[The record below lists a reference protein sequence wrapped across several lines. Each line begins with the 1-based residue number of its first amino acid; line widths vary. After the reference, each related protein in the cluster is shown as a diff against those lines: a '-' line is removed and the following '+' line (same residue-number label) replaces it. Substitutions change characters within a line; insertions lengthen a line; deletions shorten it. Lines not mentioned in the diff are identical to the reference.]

1 MGKVN
6 QKTIKSDFFTLEEFT
21 RSTTAKRLKI
31 DNTPSNDI
39 IRNIQYGEVIRN
51 LQYGVQMVLDPLR
64 RILQAP
70 IIITSG
76 YRCAAL
82 NKAVG
87 GVANSWHTKGNA
99 ADLRIKDEE
108 EAKAIF
114 QVLKT
119 LPSVDTVLFEHS
131 STSIWMHVQW
141 DMEKTPRH
149 HFNFNFQAK

>member
-6 QKTIKSDFFTLEEFT
+6 QKTIKSDFFSLEEFT
-21 RSTTAKRLKI
+21 RSATALRLKI
-31 DNTPSNDI
+31 DNTPKDYI
-39 IRNIQYGEVIRN
+39 IRNI
-51 LQYGVQMVLDPLR
+51 QYGVQMVLDPLR
-64 RILQAP
+64 RIIRSP

-76 YRCAAL
+76 FRCSAL

-99 ADLRIKDEE
+99 ADIRIKDEE

-114 QVLKT
+114 QALKT

-131 STSIWMHVQW
+131 ATAIWMHVQW

-149 HFNFNFQAK
+149 HFNFNYQAK

>member
-1 MGKVN
+1 MVKVN
-6 QKTIKSDFFTLEEFT
+6 QKMIKSDFFTLEEFT

-31 DNTPSNDI
+31 DNTPDDVV
-39 IRNIQYGEVIRN
+39 IRNI
-51 LQYGVQMVLDPLR
+51 QYGVQMVLDPLR
-64 RILQAP
+64 RLLQTP

-76 YRCAAL
+76 YRCAKL

-99 ADLRIKDEE
+99 ADLRIKSEE

-114 QVLKT
+114 QILKT

-131 STSIWMHVQW
+131 TTAIWIHVQW

-149 HFNFNFQAK
+149 HYNFNYQAK

>member
-1 MGKVN
+1 MGKAIN

-21 RSTTAKRLKI
+21 RSSTAKRLKI
-31 DNTPSNDI
+31 DNTPSDEVV
-39 IRNIQYGEVIRN
+39 RNI
-51 LQYGVQMVLDPLR
+51 QYGVQMVLDPLR
-64 RILQAP
+64 RILQTP

-87 GVANSWHTKGNA
+87 GVTSSWHTKGNA
-99 ADLRIKDEE
+99 ADLRVKDEE

-131 STSIWMHVQW
+131 TSSIWMHVQW

-149 HFNFNFQAK
+149 HFNFNYQAK

>member
-1 MGKVN
+1 MVKVN
-6 QKTIKSDFFTLEEFT
+6 QKMIKSDFFTLEEFT

-31 DNTPSNDI
+31 DNTPDDVV
-39 IRNIQYGEVIRN
+39 IRNI
-51 LQYGVQMVLDPLR
+51 QYGVQMVLDPLR

-76 YRCAAL
+76 YRCAKL

-108 EAKAIF
+108 EAKAMFRI
-114 QVLKT
+114 LKT

-131 STSIWMHVQW
+131 TSAIWIHIQW
-141 DMEKTPRH
+141 DMERTPRH
-149 HFNFNFQAK
+149 HFNFNYQAK

>member
-31 DNTPSNDI
+31 DNTPND
-39 IRNIQYGEVIRN
+39 EVIRN

-82 NKAVG
+82 
-87 GVANSWHTKGNA
+87 
-99 ADLRIKDEE
+99 
-108 EAKAIF
+108 
-114 QVLKT
+114 
-119 LPSVDTVLFEHS
+119 P
-131 STSIWMHVQW
+131 
-141 DMEKTPRH
+141 
-149 HFNFNFQAK
+149 

>member
-6 QKTIKSDFFTLEEFT
+6 QKTIISDFFSLEEFT
-21 RSTTAKRLKI
+21 RSSTAKRLKI
-31 DNTPSNDI
+31 DNTPSDGVV
-39 IRNIQYGEVIRN
+39 RNI
-51 LQYGVQMVLDPLR
+51 QYGVQMVLDPLR
-64 RILQAP
+64 RIIHSP

-76 YRCAAL
+76 FRCSAL

-99 ADLRIKDEE
+99 ADIRIKDEE

-114 QVLKT
+114 QALQT

-131 STSIWMHVQW
+131 VSAIWMHVQW
-141 DMEKTPRH
+141 DMERTPRH
-149 HFNFNFQAK
+149 HYNFNYQAK

>member
-21 RSTTAKRLKI
+21 RSSTAQRLKI
-31 DNTPSNDI
+31 DNTPGDEVV
-39 IRNIQYGEVIRN
+39 RNI
-51 LQYGVQMVLDPLR
+51 QYGVQMVLDPLR
-64 RILQAP
+64 RIIRSP

-76 YRCAAL
+76 FRCSAL

-99 ADLRIKDEE
+99 ADIRISDEE
-108 EAKAIF
+108 EAKTIF
-114 QVLKT
+114 QALKT

-131 STSIWMHVQW
+131 TSTIWMHVQW
-141 DMEKTPRH
+141 DMERTPRH
-149 HFNFNFQAK
+149 HYNFNYQVK

>member
-1 MGKVN
+1 MGKVTK
-6 QKTIKSDFFTLEEFT
+6 QKTINSDFFTLEEFT
-21 RSTTAKRLKI
+21 RSSTAKRLKI
-31 DNTPSNDI
+31 DNTPSD
-39 IRNIQYGEVIRN
+39 EVVRN

-64 RILQAP
+64 RIIQAP

-76 YRCAAL
+76 YRCTAL

-114 QVLKT
+114 QALKT
-119 LPSVDTVLFEHS
+119 LLSVDTVLFEHS
-131 STSIWMHVQW
+131 TSSIWMHVQW
-141 DMEKTPRH
+141 DMTRTPRH
-149 HFNFNFQAK
+149 HFNFNYQAK

>member
-1 MGKVN
+1 MAKVVN
-6 QKTIKSDFFTLEEFT
+6 PKTIKSDFFKLEEFT
-21 RSTTAKRLKI
+21 RSSTAKRLKI
-31 DNTPSNDI
+31 DNTPSDDVV
-39 IRNIQYGEVIRN
+39 RNI
-51 LQYGVQMVLDPLR
+51 QYGVQMVLDPLR
-64 RILQAP
+64 RILLTP
-70 IIITSG
+70 ITITSG
-76 YRCAAL
+76 YRCPEL

-131 STSIWMHVQW
+131 KTSIWMHVQW
-141 DMEKTPRH
+141 DMERTPRH
-149 HFNFNFQAK
+149 HFNFNYQAK

>member
-21 RSTTAKRLKI
+21 HSSTANRLKI
-31 DNTPSNDI
+31 ENTPSDEVV
-39 IRNIQYGEVIRN
+39 RNI
-51 LQYGVQMVLDPLR
+51 QYGVQMVLDPLR
-64 RILQAP
+64 RIIRSP

-76 YRCAAL
+76 FRCSAL

-99 ADLRIKDEE
+99 ADIRISNEE

-114 QVLKT
+114 QALQT

-131 STSIWMHVQW
+131 STAIWMHVQW
-141 DMEKTPRH
+141 DMERTPRH
-149 HFNFNFQAK
+149 HYNFNYQVK

>member
-1 MGKVN
+1 MAKVVN

-21 RSTTAKRLKI
+21 RSSTAKRLKI
-31 DNTPSNDI
+31 DNKPSD
-39 IRNIQYGEVIRN
+39 EVLRN

-64 RILQAP
+64 RIHQAP
-70 IIITSG
+70 IVITSG
-76 YRCAAL
+76 YRCAEL
-82 NKAVG
+82 NRAVG

-114 QVLKT
+114 QILKT

-131 STSIWMHVQW
+131 ATSIWMHVQW
-141 DMEKTPRH
+141 DMTKTPRH
-149 HFNFNFQAK
+149 HFNFNYQAK

>member
-21 RSTTAKRLKI
+21 RSSTAKRLKI
-31 DNTPSNDI
+31 DNIPNDDV
-39 IRNIQYGEVIRN
+39 IRNI
-51 LQYGVQMVLDPLR
+51 QYGVQMVLDPLR
-64 RILQAP
+64 RIIRSP

-76 YRCAAL
+76 YRCSAL

-99 ADLRIKDEE
+99 ADIRISDEE
-108 EAKAIF
+108 EAKTIF
-114 QVLKT
+114 QALQT

-131 STSIWMHVQW
+131 TTAIWMHVQW
-141 DMEKTPRH
+141 NMERTPRH
-149 HFNFNFQAK
+149 HYNFNYQVK

>member
-1 MGKVN
+1 MAKVIN
-6 QKTIKSDFFTLEEFT
+6 QKTIKSDFFKLEEFT
-21 RSTTAKRLKI
+21 RSSTAKRFKL
-31 DNTPSNDI
+31 DNTPDDVVV
-39 IRNIQYGEVIRN
+39 RNIQYG
-51 LQYGVQMVLDPLR
+51 VQMILDPLR
-64 RILQAP
+64 RLLQAP

-87 GVANSWHTKGNA
+87 GLANSWHTKGNA

-114 QVLKT
+114 QILKT

-131 STSIWMHVQW
+131 KNAIWIHVQW
-141 DMEKTPRH
+141 DMERTPRH
-149 HFNFNFQAK
+149 HFNFNYQAK